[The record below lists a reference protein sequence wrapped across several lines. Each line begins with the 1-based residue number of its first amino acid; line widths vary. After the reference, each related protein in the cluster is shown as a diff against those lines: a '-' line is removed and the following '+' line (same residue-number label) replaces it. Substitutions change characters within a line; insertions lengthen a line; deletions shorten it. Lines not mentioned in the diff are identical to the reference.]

1 MLKIHGVPFSAHTR
15 KVIVAAIEKG
25 IPHEIVPVIPLTP
38 PPGWT
43 EISTLGLIPAIQDGD
58 FTLADSSVICQYLDR
73 AYSGASLYPGDAR
86 EYARALWIEEFVDGG
101 LAPHVLRG
109 LLMQRVFAPKFLNK
123 APDEALIHTSLTH
136 MNPGALRLP
145 GAGAHRRLVRRER
158 LLDSRRHRGFD
169 PREFSFRG
177 RGYRYRPLPEARA
190 LPATRAG
197 AAFVAPGIAGRDAG
211 CKIGRRARP
220 ARVRPRGLRHA
231 CSGSVNSPA
240 SPASRRGC

>member
-136 MNPGALRLP
+136 MIPARFAYLEQVLTGDWFVANAFSIADVTVASILVNFHFAGEVIDTGHYPRLARFLRRALARPSLRQALQAEMPAAKSVGALDLRVYDL
-145 GAGAHRRLVRRER
+145 
-158 LLDSRRHRGFD
+158 
-169 PREFSFRG
+169 
-177 RGYRYRPLPEARA
+177 
-190 LPATRAG
+190 
-197 AAFVAPGIAGRDAG
+197 AA
-211 CKIGRRARP
+211 
-220 ARVRPRGLRHA
+220 
-231 CSGSVNSPA
+231 
-240 SPASRRGC
+240 